1 MRCWRGPTPEFYLE
15 SEEDEEVEG
24 VDFVSELEADVLSPE
39 EALVCFESLFVSFES
54 LFPGDPFDLEDLSLA

>member
-39 EALVCFESLFVSFES
+39 EALVCFESLF
-54 LFPGDPFDLEDLSLA
+54 PGDPFDLEDLSLA